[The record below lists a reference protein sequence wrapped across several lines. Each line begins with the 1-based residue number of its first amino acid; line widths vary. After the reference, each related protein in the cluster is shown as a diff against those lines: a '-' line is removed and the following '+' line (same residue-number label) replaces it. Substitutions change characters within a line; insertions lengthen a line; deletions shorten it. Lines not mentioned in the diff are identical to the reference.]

1 MENKTLKQ
9 RMREDLQLRGFSLHT
24 QKEYLMRVTHFARYF
39 KKLPDKLGENE
50 VKEYLL
56 YLTRDKH
63 ASYGVLNMTYCA
75 LKFIYTVTLGRPW
88 EVERIPRVKRPVKM
102 PVILDKG
109 EVRRLIA
116 LTENLKHK
124 AILMMAYSSGLRI
137 SEAAHLKVNDIDS
150 ARMTVLVRQGKGK
163 KDRYTILSKTALGT
177 LTQYLETY
185 KPTSWLFPGA
195 TPGKPITESSI
206 GFVMRAAKKRAGIT
220 KRATIHTLRHSFATH
235 LLEQGTDIRSV
246 QSLLGHRS
254 LMTTVIY
261 LHVSPKSLSRIAS
274 PLDTK

>member
-1 MENKTLKQ
+1 MEKKTLKQ
-9 RMREDLQLRGFSLHT
+9 RMRGDLQLRGFSPHT

-39 KKLPDKLGENE
+39 GKLPDKLGEKE
-50 VKEYLL
+50 VKEYFL

-75 LKFIYTVTLGRPW
+75 LKFIYTVTLERPW
-88 EVERIPRVKRPVKM
+88 EVEKIPRLKRPVKM
-102 PVILDKG
+102 PVILDKM

-116 LTENLKHK
+116 VTENLKHK
-124 AILMMAYSSGLRI
+124 AILTMAYSSGLRI
-137 SEAAHLKVNDIDS
+137 SEVAHLKVSDIDS

-163 KDRYTILSKTALGT
+163 KDRYTILSKVALVT

-185 KPTSWLFPGA
+185 KPTSWLFPG
-195 TPGKPITESSI
+195 TVPGRPITESSI
-206 GFVMRAAKKRAGIT
+206 GCVMRAAKKWAGIT

-235 LLEQGTDIRSV
+235 LLEGGTDIRSV

-254 LMTTVIY
+254 LRTTIIY
-261 LHVSPKSLSRIAS
+261 LHVSPQSLSRVKS